1 MVVGLTGVSCSG
13 KNEVARIFSSL
24 GYLVIDE
31 DKLGHDALVVRK
43 KEIVDAFG
51 TSILSE
57 DGSVDRRKL
66 SSIVFSSTSMLSKLE
81 GISHPYMVS
90 ETKRI
95 IESFDGD
102 VVINAAI
109 LEHLGLDAISD
120 VFVFV
125 SAPVDILLER
135 AKRRNGT
142 GREMFLKRLKAQ
154 EEIGKKLEASGKAI
168 YRIDNDS
175 TLEELWKKTRSVVE
189 MIRGGK

>member
-1 MVVGLTGVSCSG
+1 M
-13 KNEVARIFSSL
+13 
-24 GYLVIDE
+24 IDE
-31 DKLGHDALVVRK
+31 DKLGHDALAVRK

-66 SSIVFSSTSMLSKLE
+66 SSIVFSSPSMLSKLE

-95 IESFDGD
+95 MESFDGD

>member
-95 IESFDGD
+95 MESFDGD

>member
-66 SSIVFSSTSMLSKLE
+66 SSIVFSSPSMLSKLE

-168 YRIDNDS
+168 YRIENDS
-175 TLEELWKKTRSVVE
+175 TLEELWKKTRSVVG
-189 MIRGGK
+189 MIRGEK

>member
-31 DKLGHDALVVRK
+31 DKLGHDALAVRK

-66 SSIVFSSTSMLSKLE
+66 SSIVFSSPSMLSKLE

-95 IESFDGD
+95 MESFDGD

-168 YRIDNDS
+168 YRIENDS

>member
-66 SSIVFSSTSMLSKLE
+66 SSIVFSSPSMLSKLE

-95 IESFDGD
+95 MESFDGD

-175 TLEELWKKTRSVVE
+175 TLEEIWKKTRSVVE

>member
-1 MVVGLTGVSCSG
+1 M
-13 KNEVARIFSSL
+13 
-24 GYLVIDE
+24 
-31 DKLGHDALVVRK
+31 
-43 KEIVDAFG
+43 
-51 TSILSE
+51 
-57 DGSVDRRKL
+57 DRRKL

-95 IESFDGD
+95 MESFDGD

-168 YRIDNDS
+168 YRIENDS
-175 TLEELWKKTRSVVE
+175 TLEELWKKTRSVVG

>member
-66 SSIVFSSTSMLSKLE
+66 SSIVFSSPSMLSKLE

-95 IESFDGD
+95 MESFDGD

>member
-66 SSIVFSSTSMLSKLE
+66 SSIVFSSPSMLSKLE

-95 IESFDGD
+95 MESFDGD

-168 YRIDNDS
+168 YRIENDS